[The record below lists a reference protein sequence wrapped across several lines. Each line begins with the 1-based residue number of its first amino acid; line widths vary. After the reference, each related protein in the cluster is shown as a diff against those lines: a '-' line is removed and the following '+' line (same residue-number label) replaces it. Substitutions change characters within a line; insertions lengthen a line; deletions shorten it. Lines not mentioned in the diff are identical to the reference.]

1 MVRES
6 EPELCDGP
14 EILIGVAS
22 GTKRGVV
29 VQLGIDPVLIEHGL
43 SLGSVVCFNRF
54 AGAERYVDGERFRT
68 LELSELHLC
77 S

>member
-1 MVRES
+1 
-6 EPELCDGP
+6 
-14 EILIGVAS
+14 
-22 GTKRGVV
+22 V

-43 SLGSVVCFNRF
+43 SLGSVVCFSRF